1 MFFTNSE
8 GNHKIIRDI
17 IYNVAIINKEFIKP
31 FFLTGLEDD
40 ILADHKLENY
50 IERIKNDGLYAGII
64 EISLATIIFNYTII
78 IYSVE
83 EELSEK
89 KDIKEPSDMKTNKD
103 QSKEK
108 KLIKI
113 SDKKDMEII
122 YKHLSTIEKQ
132 NEKYNNLDEI
142 IVLLYDRNI
151 KHFSL
156 ILTNIDE
163 NNDKTDMNIESK
175 HKKRL
180 NIEDI
185 DNKDISN
192 YIKGK
197 TYKNNKIKFKNGE
210 FYEDLNIILKHK

>member
-1 MFFTNSE
+1 
-8 GNHKIIRDI
+8 
-17 IYNVAIINKEFIKP
+17 
-31 FFLTGLEDD
+31 
-40 ILADHKLENY
+40 
-50 IERIKNDGLYAGII
+50 
-64 EISLATIIFNYTII
+64 
-78 IYSVE
+78 
-83 EELSEK
+83 
-89 KDIKEPSDMKTNKD
+89 MKTNKD

-142 IVLLYDRNI
+142 IALLYDRNI

>member
-1 MFFTNSE
+1 
-8 GNHKIIRDI
+8 
-17 IYNVAIINKEFIKP
+17 
-31 FFLTGLEDD
+31 
-40 ILADHKLENY
+40 
-50 IERIKNDGLYAGII
+50 
-64 EISLATIIFNYTII
+64 
-78 IYSVE
+78 
-83 EELSEK
+83 
-89 KDIKEPSDMKTNKD
+89 
-103 QSKEK
+103 
-108 KLIKI
+108 
-113 SDKKDMEII
+113 MEII

-197 TYKNNKIKFKNGE
+197 TYNNNKIKFKNGE

>member
-1 MFFTNSE
+1 
-8 GNHKIIRDI
+8 
-17 IYNVAIINKEFIKP
+17 
-31 FFLTGLEDD
+31 
-40 ILADHKLENY
+40 
-50 IERIKNDGLYAGII
+50 
-64 EISLATIIFNYTII
+64 
-78 IYSVE
+78 
-83 EELSEK
+83 
-89 KDIKEPSDMKTNKD
+89 
-103 QSKEK
+103 
-108 KLIKI
+108 
-113 SDKKDMEII
+113 MEII
-122 YKHLSTIEKQ
+122 NKHLSTIEKQ

-197 TYKNNKIKFKNGE
+197 TYKNNKIKFKNGD
-210 FYEDLNIILKHK
+210 FYEDLNIILKHKY